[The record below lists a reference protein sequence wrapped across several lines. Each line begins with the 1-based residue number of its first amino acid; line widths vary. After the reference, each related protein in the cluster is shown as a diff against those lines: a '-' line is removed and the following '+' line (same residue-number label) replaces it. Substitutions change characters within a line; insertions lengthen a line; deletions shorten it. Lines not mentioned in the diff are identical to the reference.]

1 MHLHQS
7 MHNNEGPLTRMNEC
21 EEDNKMNEWRR
32 QKEEEEVT
40 RGISGISEKGIRC
53 ISRMLGSQSKSLIC
67 FINNVLGFKLM
78 CPNK

>member
-32 QKEEEEVT
+32 QKEEEELI
-40 RGISGISEKGIRC
+40 RGIAGISKKYYVHKKNIRC
-53 ISRMLGSQSKSLIC
+53 TKQKPIVTHSYNSYFL
-67 FINNVLGFKLM
+67 V
-78 CPNK
+78 